1 MTTIEQSAS
10 TNETLASHAVAK
22 KENIS
27 RLIETFFQNVLENTG
42 YVYGE
47 DSNNADES
55 NAIRSLLARRSLYD
69 GNEFEKA
76 VKDLA
81 SRLTVAELN
90 RLLAL
95 YDKTYKDLDTYIEL
109 YTTRSPGEKLPLTSM
124 LRQLFQVVNLL
135 LF

>member
-1 MTTIEQSAS
+1 MAATKQNYA

-27 RLIETFFQNVLENTG
+27 RLIESFFQNILENTG
-42 YVYGE
+42 YYYGS
-47 DSNNADES
+47 DSNNADET
-55 NAIRSLLARRSLYD
+55 NAMRSLLVRRSLYD
-69 GNEFEKA
+69 GTEFENA
-76 VKDLA
+76 VKSLA
-81 SRLTVAELN
+81 ARLTVDELN